1 MSWMR
6 RAAPSLLAIWLLIP
20 VPAPAQDAI
29 DVHAS
34 YDLYAAG
41 FHVRRYGCRAR
52 HRPAR
57 LRRPARLPHHR
68 LVSLFHHGHQ
78 LNTVFGT
85 WQADRPQPEQF
96 QSVGVWEGEDKVT
109 LMDYL
114 HGQPLV
120 RKTDPAAGPGTRAG
134 AVVVAAELGGFAQR
148 AGLHDPPG
156 DRYRTLRRL
165 APPVRRQPRQR
176 DHAHTAGEE
185 NLLPNSRS
193 IYSGKALRCD
203 FVGQMLAGFQYQ
215 DNTAYD
221 HRPLH
226 GSAWLAAVVP
236 GAPPVPVQMQFDTR
250 WFGEATM
257 YLTQVGENPR
267 PWSPRTE
274 PCLALSPCLAPFAGV
289 W

>member
-41 FHVRRYGCRAR
+41 FHVADMDAALGIGPHDYDV
-52 HRPAR
+52 R
-57 LRRPARLPHHR
+57 LDYHTTG

-96 QSVGVWEGEDKVT
+96 QSVGVWQGEDKVT

-120 RKTDPAAGPGTRAG
+120 RKLIPPQDREREPVPLSLQQNSVDSLSALAFMIRRVTDTGHCDASLHLFDGNRAS
-134 AVVVAAELGGFAQR
+134 EI
-148 AGLHDPPG
+148 
-156 DRYRTLRRL
+156 T
-165 APPVRRQPRQR
+165 
-176 DHAHTAGEE
+176 AHTAGEE

-257 YLTQVGENPR
+257 YLTQVGENP
-267 PWSPRTE
+267 PTVV
-274 PCLALSPCLAPFAGV
+274 AAH
-289 W
+289 